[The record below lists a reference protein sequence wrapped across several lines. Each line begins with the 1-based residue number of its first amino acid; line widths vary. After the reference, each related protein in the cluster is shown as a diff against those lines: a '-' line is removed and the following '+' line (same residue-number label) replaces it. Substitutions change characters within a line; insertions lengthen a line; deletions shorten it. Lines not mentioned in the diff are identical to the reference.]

1 MRDCIVGL
9 KKHNYSKNL
18 IGDFLRYLQSELPL
32 KRDVRMVFTDNREGD
47 MTTGIRDP
55 NEIRILVKGR
65 MLIDVFRTI
74 AHEWVHE
81 FQHQKLGVPDDFQAP
96 SIGGPIE
103 NMPSVLSSIF
113 IKKFQRDFPKYNK
126 ELYQQVSSQSK

>member
-1 MRDCIVGL
+1 MRVCIVGL

-81 FQHQKLGVPDDFQAP
+81 FQHQK
-96 SIGGPIE
+96 
-103 NMPSVLSSIF
+103 M
-113 IKKFQRDFPKYNK
+113 
-126 ELYQQVSSQSK
+126 